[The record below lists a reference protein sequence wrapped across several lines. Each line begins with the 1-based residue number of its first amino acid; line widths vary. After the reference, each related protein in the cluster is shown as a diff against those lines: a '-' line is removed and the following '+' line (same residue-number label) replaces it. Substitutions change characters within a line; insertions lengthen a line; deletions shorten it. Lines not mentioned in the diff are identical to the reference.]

1 MDVVYLSGIA
11 GLALL
16 FYLLVLA
23 CDRLG
28 ARK

>member
-1 MDVVYLSGIA
+1 MDLVYLSGIA
-11 GLALL
+11 GLAVLL
-16 FYLLVLA
+16 YFLVLA